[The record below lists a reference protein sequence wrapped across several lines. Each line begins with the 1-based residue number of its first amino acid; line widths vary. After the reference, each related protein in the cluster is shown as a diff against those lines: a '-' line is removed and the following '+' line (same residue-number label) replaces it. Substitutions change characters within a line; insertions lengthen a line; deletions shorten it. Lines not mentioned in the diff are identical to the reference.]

1 MENNEVKYFITS
13 NLALTGYLEVRGLKY
28 VKADLSK
35 DRNGKIKVDFY
46 FLDPKNQ
53 GQDIELEFRFSN
65 EKKYRDALFFY
76 RKVIQELL
84 GS

>member
-1 MENNEVKYFITS
+1 MDDVNYFITS
-13 NLALTGYLEVRGLKY
+13 NYALCGYLELRGLKY

-46 FLDPKNQ
+46 FLDPRKQ

-84 GS
+84 GA